1 MIWVDFLCF
10 IKSAFFYFIRTKNV
24 SFVVFV
30 NKILSDFENKEKWY
44 SKFETS
50 FIVEKSRQITTDI
63 EFHLLELLDL
73 RWFDGIF
80 TWSKKLNLTGK
91 NVNKHLANILKNAE
105 SKVSMPNFELS
116 LISLFLFAGITRFGS
131 WSSSTVFCGSSR
143 WWFVSLASDYY
154 GSTRKSLPG
163 WRLFPHH
170 PLSHGLPLQAAQSGI
185 YHQDLSS

>member
-1 MIWVDFLCF
+1 MKTKKNDIQNLKLHSSLKNLVKLQRILNSIYLNYLTSVDLTEFL
-10 IKSAFFYFIRTKNV
+10 
-24 SFVVFV
+24 
-30 NKILSDFENKEKWY
+30 
-44 SKFETS
+44 
-50 FIVEKSRQITTDI
+50 
-63 EFHLLELLDL
+63 H
-73 RWFDGIF
+73 
-80 TWSKKLNLTGK
+80 WSKKLNLTGK